1 MKMTKIL
8 VGALAAVAL
17 VAGLTGCQK
26 EIGDIEWG
34 GTFSSGDGT
43 KDLTVKQ
50 TNETDAIIRG
60 MKMLTLKH
68 TGANI
73 VVRIYDQDEKS
84 KDGMA
89 GYAWNITSAKNDEGV
104 TLYNFFVLGVRSAE
118 GKRQYYL
125 SYFANIAEDNLGA
138 ENFGST
144 GTKTAYDANVTEAY
158 EIEIV
163 KAFTDFTQALDD
175 DGTLTVAISIITSD
189 DEKEVQTVKLM
200 SVGDNA
206 EQTASATLD
215 LTKCY
220 EITTVATINVTE
232 YGLETSDQKMGAY
245 ANIYAGKTLNAKWSY
260 YDVTGNPIPVAGG
273 DISASPVVAG
283 DIEWN

>member
-26 EIGDIEWG
+26 EIGDIKWG
-34 GTFSSGDGT
+34 GGLSSGDGT

-60 MKMLTLKH
+60 MKLLTLKH

-73 VVRIYDQDEKS
+73 VVRIYDQDESS

-89 GYAWNITSAKNDEGV
+89 GYAWNITSTKNDEGV
-104 TLYNFFVLGVRSAE
+104 TLYNFFVLGVRSAA
-118 GKRQYYL
+118 GTRQYYL

-163 KAFTDFTQALDD
+163 KAFDDFTQALDG
-175 DGTLTVAISIITSD
+175 DGTLTVAISITSD
-189 DEKEVQTVKLM
+189 DDKKTQTVKLM
-200 SVGDNA
+200 SVGDAA
-206 EQTASATLD
+206 EQTSAASLD
-215 LTKCY
+215 LTKCSVIK
-220 EITTVATINVTE
+220 EVATIDVTK
-232 YGLETSDQKMGAY
+232 YALETSDQKMGAY

>member
-26 EIGDIEWG
+26 EIGDIDWK

-50 TNETDAIIRG
+50 SNESDSIIRG

-73 VVRIYDQDEKS
+73 VVRIYNQDEKS

-89 GYAWNITSAKNDEGV
+89 GYAWNITSTKNDEGV
-104 TLYNFFVLGVRSAE
+104 ALYNFFVLGVRSAE
-118 GKRQYYL
+118 GRREYYL
-125 SYFANIAEDNLGA
+125 SYFANIAESELSAD
-138 ENFGST
+138 NFGAT
-144 GTKTAYDANVTEAY
+144 EIKTAYDKNATTPY
-158 EIEIV
+158 EIV
-163 KAFTDFTQALDD
+163 LKKMPTTFAQSLDGE
-175 DGTLTVAISIITSD
+175 GTLTVVISVVSD
-189 DEKEVQTVKLM
+189 SDNKKQTVKLM
-200 SVGDNA
+200 KLYSEDA
-206 EQTASATLD
+206 EQTGSATLD
-215 LTKCY
+215 LTKCS
-220 EITTVATINVTE
+220 ELATVAEINVTS
-232 YGLETSDQKMGAY
+232 YGLETTDQKMGAY
-245 ANIYAGKTLNAKWSY
+245 ANIYAGKTLEAKWSY
-260 YDVTGNPIPVAGG
+260 YDVTGNPIPVAG

>member
-26 EIGDIEWG
+26 EIGDIKWG
-34 GTFSSGDGT
+34 GGLSSGDGT

-60 MKMLTLKH
+60 MKLLTLKH

-73 VVRIYDQDEKS
+73 VVRIYDQDESS

-89 GYAWNITSAKNDEGV
+89 GYAWNITSTKNDEGV
-104 TLYNFFVLGVRSAE
+104 TLYNFFVLGVRSAA
-118 GKRQYYL
+118 GTRQYYL

-163 KAFTDFTQALDD
+163 KAFDDFTQALDG
-175 DGTLTVAISIITSD
+175 DGTLTVAISITSD
-189 DEKEVQTVKLM
+189 DDKKTQTVKLM
-200 SVGDNA
+200 SVGDAA
-206 EQTASATLD
+206 EQTAAASLD
-215 LTKCY
+215 LTKCSVIK
-220 EITTVATINVTE
+220 EVATIDVTK
-232 YGLETSDQKMGAY
+232 YALETSDQKMGAY

>member
-26 EIGDIEWG
+26 EIGDIKWG
-34 GTFSSGDGT
+34 GGLSSGDGT

-50 TNETDAIIRG
+50 TNESDAIIRG
-60 MKMLTLKH
+60 MKMLTFEH

-73 VVRIYDQDEKS
+73 VVRIYDQNETS

-89 GYAWNITSAKNDEGV
+89 GYAWNITSTKNDEG
-104 TLYNFFVLGVRSAE
+104 TDLYNFFVLGVRSAN
-118 GKRQYYL
+118 GKREYYL
-125 SYFANIAEDNLGA
+125 SYFANIAEDKLSA
-138 ENFGST
+138 ENFGAT
-144 GTKTAYDANVTEAY
+144 ETEDAYDATVTTPY
-158 EIEIV
+158 EIV
-163 KAFTDFTQALDD
+163 FKTMPTAFTKALDGE
-175 DGTLTVAISIITSD
+175 GTLTVVISVSSD
-189 DEKEVQTVKLM
+189 ADKKIQTVKLM
-200 SVGDNA
+200 SLDADDA
-206 EQTASATLD
+206 EQTTSATLD
-215 LTKCY
+215 LAKCS
-220 EITTVATINVTE
+220 EITTVAEIDVTK

-260 YDVTGNPIPVAGG
+260 YDVTGSPIPVAGG